1 MFSEIV
7 TIKIPNFQGQIARAR
22 VNDFVR
28 RETFTRST
36 VAEMY
41 HRVNTISLRK
51 YLKKIS
57 NGELPRN
64 SKAHLRNFM
73 NDIDAAA
80 LQIASSARRTSF
92 DKVEILLSKKTSRDI
107 CCEAF
112 RNFKLFTTVAIDRK
126 DKKLT

>member
-1 MFSEIV
+1 MFSKIV
-7 TIKIPNFQGQIARAR
+7 AIKIPNFQGQIARAR

-36 VAEMY
+36 EMY

-92 DKVEILLSKKTSRDI
+92 DKVEILL
-107 CCEAF
+107 
-112 RNFKLFTTVAIDRK
+112 
-126 DKKLT
+126 